1 MARIDLNLCRGK
13 KIGSELGIP
22 KAQIYEP
29 WGIGIGLPT
38 KLFFLKLNTIWDELC
53 LKLSMP

>member
-1 MARIDLNLCRGK
+1 MTRIDLNLCRGK
-13 KIGSELGIP
+13 KIGSGLGIP

-29 WGIGIGLPT
+29 WGIGLPT